1 MHTASLV
8 VYVYAALVMLGGV
21 IGYLKARSLPSI
33 LGGDIGAVLLAVS
46 AWGMG
51 RGQAWGLPLA
61 LVLILGLLVF
71 FALRFVRLRAFMP
84 GGLMTILS
92 LLALAGVLLTR
103 GR

>member
-21 IGYLKARSLPSI
+21 IGYVKARSLPSI
-33 LGGDIGAVLLAVS
+33 LGGDVGAVLLAV
-46 AWGMG
+46 AGYGMG

-61 LVLILGLLVF
+61 VVLILGLLVF
-71 FALRFVRLRAFMP
+71 FGLRYARLRAFMP
-84 GGLMTILS
+84 GGLMAILS

>member
-1 MHTASLV
+1 MPTASLV

-33 LGGDIGAVLLAVS
+33 LGGDIGAALLAVS
-46 AWGMG
+46 AWAIG

-61 LVLILGLLVF
+61 VVLILGLLVF
-71 FALRFVRLRAFMP
+71 FGLRYARLRAFMP

-92 LLALAGVLLTR
+92 LLALVGVLLTR